1 MLLAPCHNRRYNAQR
16 IARRGDMLI
25 ALLAFAAGSLLTCL
39 IKEVLNG

>member
-1 MLLAPCHNRRYNAQR
+1 MLLAPVNNRRYDAR
-16 IARRGDMLI
+16 RLARRGDLLI

>member
-1 MLLAPCHNRRYNAQR
+1 MLLAPCHNRRDDARR
-16 IARRGDMLI
+16 ILRRGDLLI